1 MSHRDY
7 DGYWSVSP
15 EGSGGSYTHAGY
27 LPVQGDRLLAKYLS
41 DKNIV
46 VVTVIPQASEPY
58 LMVYYPVTHKGTELF
73 YAVKEADDE
82 ILLDVISL
90 KNDSGT
96 RIMQHDYY
104 WSDHDHWAVNNENKI
119 ISTKMK
125 VADVKKCIEARE
137 KFLLNDE
144 VKSASQEPP
153 VAPFWRCEI

>member
-1 MSHRDY
+1 MSHSDY

-15 EGSGGSYTHAGY
+15 EGSGGSYSHAGY

-46 VVTVIPQASEPY
+46 VVTVIPQASDPY
-58 LMVYYPVTHKGTELF
+58 MMVYYPVTHKGTELF

-90 KNDSGT
+90 KNEVGT

-104 WSDHDHWAVNNENKI
+104 WSDHNHWAVNNENKI

-137 KFLLNDE
+137 KAPLDVNT
-144 VKSASQEPP
+144 KSVEDDTP
-153 VAPFWRCEI
+153 VVPFWRCRI